1 MVKMLSCG
9 LRDPG
14 SIPGRGSFLFFL
26 ISIFKPPRALAC
38 KIPPDDL
45 FYWNDATLT
54 FLAAHVPFPWFV
66 RIDLTDVWPYGRVF
80 ETTSGFH
87 GEFFTLNDPKVSLIH
102 LGNNE
107 RDALSRMRRLT
118 DQHMYIISLKELQ

>member
-1 MVKMLSCG
+1 MAKTLSCG

-14 SIPGRGSFLFFL
+14 SIPGRGSFLFFSL
-26 ISIFKPPRALAC
+26 LFFSHREPLPAKSHH
-38 KIPPDDL
+38 L

-54 FLAAHVPFPWFV
+54 FLAAHFPFPWFV

-87 GEFFTLNDPKVSLIH
+87 GEFFTPNDPKVSLLH

-107 RDALSRMRRLT
+107 SEALNMMRRLT
-118 DQHMYIISLKELQ
+118 NQHMYIISLKELQ